1 MKTLIFLI
9 VFMLLSTNLLSQN
22 TTVVT
27 NSKEYYLKKSSNQ
40 KKTGWILLGGGA
52 VLATIGGI
60 GFSENFGIFTD
71 NASADGYGFMFL
83 TGVLS
88 GLSSIPLFI
97 SSGNNARRAATITF
111 YLNPNLYSNPNSLVQ
126 NHQPILG
133 FKIKF

>member
-9 VFMLLSTNLLSQN
+9 VFMLLTINLWSQN
-22 TTVVT
+22 TTVVS
-27 NSKEYYLKKSSNQ
+27 NSKDYYLQKSSNQ

-71 NASADGYGFMFL
+71 NATGDGYGFMFL
-83 TGVLS
+83 TGVIS
-88 GLSSIPLFI
+88 GLSSIPFFI

-111 YLNPNLYSNPNSLVQ
+111 YINPSLNAKSNSLVQ
-126 NHQPILG
+126 NYQPILG
-133 FKIKF
+133 FKITF